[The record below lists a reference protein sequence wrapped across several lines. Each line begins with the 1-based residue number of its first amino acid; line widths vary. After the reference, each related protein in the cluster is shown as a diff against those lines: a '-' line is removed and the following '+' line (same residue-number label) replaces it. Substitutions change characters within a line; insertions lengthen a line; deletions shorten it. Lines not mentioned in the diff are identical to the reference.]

1 MRSHTLLFS
10 LTVVLLVAGFAPP
23 PSAAAYAQRSAFPA
37 ATADSSVRF
46 IENAGQFHPDARF
59 LARGG
64 STSLWLTEDALWLT
78 VAEHLP
84 ERIDGNES
92 QPRQVVNLRL
102 SFPGAAPQ
110 PRLEPF
116 GRQDARV
123 HYYLGNDPARWRTD
137 VPVWSGVR
145 YVDLYPGVDLE
156 VTGSDGRWSWGL
168 VCRAGCAT
176 ALQSVRLQVEG
187 AETASLGGGYLHLD
201 TAVGDVALPL
211 LAADGAASLSH
222 PALAGAD
229 GGTFEIAAPF
239 ASGVASQ
246 DAKAAMVDYPEEA
259 YFATY
264 LGGSDS
270 EGANDV
276 VVGGEGDIIS
286 SARQRAI
293 YVTGWTDSTNFPTAP
308 GGSTSLSGSSDV
320 FVTKLRRVA
329 TYVSPEYS
337 IYLGGSDSEAGS
349 GIALDQDG
357 NVYLTGA
364 TQSNDFP
371 TTANAFDRTFN
382 TCGDCDP
389 INEDEDAF
397 IAKLDDTGA
406 LVYATYLGGSYYDIP
421 GLGKHHGYDRGN
433 AIAVDSSG
441 IVYVTGFARSE
452 DFPTTPGAYDR
463 EFSNPSIGLNE
474 DTFVVKLNPSLSGS
488 AGLLY
493 STFVGGGTASRGQDI
508 ALDASG
514 NVYVT
519 GFADPNPV
527 GDNYF
532 PTTAGAYD
540 TAINHGDSL
549 SEAFAFKFTP
559 SGNGSADMI
568 YSTLL
573 GGVARSGGLKSSDQG
588 EGIAV
593 DAAGMMYI
601 VGYTSAP
608 DFPTTS
614 GAFDTTCGTDG
625 DCDGNHW
632 DNFVS
637 KLNPAG
643 GGQTD
648 LLYSTYVGGD
658 DYENYLWSGSD
669 IALGPNEDVYI
680 TGATNSDDGFPIT
693 ADAYNVTPDTAKG
706 EAFVVRLRLQGN
718 GVDDLV
724 YGTYFGADYGTE
736 MARAITVDEEG
747 RVYVVGATASSYF
760 PVTSRAF
767 DKYLGGDSDA
777 FVVRLLTPPAPD
789 LSTSTK
795 SVAPDEAVVGEVVT
809 FTVQLVNSGI
819 VSATAFFTD
828 TLPPELI
835 LQGSPVA
842 SSGGAPSV
850 DGQTITWSGAIT
862 SDTTVDIVYAT
873 MLTSTVEAA
882 PAACNQ
888 AQIDDGH
895 GNVYVRRAFVNA
907 HEIFL
912 PLVLRDW

>member
-1 MRSHTLLFS
+1 MRSYTLSVGLII
-10 LTVVLLVAGFAPP
+10 VLLVAGFAPS
-23 PSAAAYAQRSAFPA
+23 PSSVAYAQLSALPA
-37 ATADSSVRF
+37 TTADSSVRF
-46 IENAGQFHPDARF
+46 IENVGQFHPDARF

-64 STSLWLTEDALWLT
+64 STSLWLAEDALWLT
-78 VAEHLP
+78 VVQHLP
-84 ERIDGNES
+84 DRLDEHEP
-92 QPRQVVNLRL
+92 QPRQVVNLKL
-102 SFPGAAPQ
+102 SFSGAASQ

-116 GRQDARV
+116 MRQEARV
-123 HYYLGNDPARWRTD
+123 HYYLGNDPARWYTD

-145 YVDLYPGVDLE
+145 YVDIYPGVDLE
-156 VTGSDGRWSWGL
+156 VTGSGGRWSWGL
-168 VCRAGCAT
+168 VCKAECTT
-176 ALQSVRLQVEG
+176 ALQNVRLQVEG
-187 AETASLGGGYLHLD
+187 AEAVGLGGGYLHLD
-201 TAVGDVALPL
+201 TAVGDIALPL
-211 LAADGAASLSH
+211 LAVDRDASLGG
-222 PALAGAD
+222 PVLAGVD
-229 GGTFEIAAPF
+229 GGAFEITAPF
-239 ASGVASQ
+239 AP
-246 DAKAAMVDYPEEA
+246 DATFQNDGSAMADYPEEA

-276 VVGGEGDIIS
+276 VVGGIGDIIDS
-286 SARQRAI
+286 SRQRAI
-293 YVTGWTDSTNFPTAP
+293 YVTGWTDSTNFPTEP

-337 IYLGGSDSEAGS
+337 AYIGGSDGEAGS

-357 NVYLTGA
+357 NVYLTGS
-364 TQSNDFP
+364 TLSDNFP

-389 INEDEDAF
+389 INEDEDVF

-406 LVYATYLGGSYYDIP
+406 LVYSTYFGGSYYEIP
-421 GLGKHHGYDRGN
+421 GVQKCHGYDVGN

-452 DFPTTPGAYDR
+452 NFPTTPGAYDR

-493 STFVGGGTASRGQDI
+493 STFVGGGTASRGRDI

-519 GFADPNPV
+519 GFAEPNPI

-540 TAINHGDSL
+540 TAIDRGDSL
-549 SEAFAFKFTP
+549 AEAFAFKFSP

-573 GGVARSGGLKSSDQG
+573 GGVAHSGGLKSDDHG

-601 VGYTSAP
+601 VGHTSAP

-658 DYENYLWSGSD
+658 DYENYLFSGSD

-680 TGATNSDDGFPIT
+680 TGSTNSDDGFPIT
-693 ADAYNVTPDTAKG
+693 ADAYNLTPDTVKG
-706 EAFVVRLRLQGN
+706 EAFVVRLRLQEN
-718 GVDDLV
+718 GADDLV

-736 MARAITVDEEG
+736 VAKAITVDEEG
-747 RVYVVGATASSYF
+747 RVYVVGDTISSYF
-760 PVTSRAF
+760 PVTARAF
-767 DKYLGGDSDA
+767 DKYLGGDSEA
-777 FVVRLLTPPAPD
+777 FVVRLLTPPTPD

-809 FTVQLVNSGI
+809 FTVQLANSGI
-819 VSATAFFTD
+819 VSAAASFTD

-842 SSGGAPSV
+842 SSGGTPSV
-850 DGQTITWSGAIT
+850 DGQTITWSGVIT
-862 SDTTVDIVYAT
+862 NGTTVNISYAT

-882 PAACNQ
+882 PTVCNQ
-888 AQIDDGH
+888 AQVDDGY
-895 GNVYVRRAFVNA
+895 GNVYVRQAWVNA
-907 HEIFL
+907 YEIFL